1 MRLLNGLKTTMT
13 STSMMTTPN
22 VTLASSRRDRRMF
35 PPRIVARRQNV
46 RATTQRLSTQPLI
59 LVLSAGAFALYL
71 VLAWRVRRR
80 PQSQLDLRATL
91 LLQRLRSPLIA
102 RIFHGASW
110 FGFRPQSLLLPSL
123 TIVGFAVTGN
133 RRESLYLVLAWLAS
147 LGSFFTKLVVRRPRP
162 QDPLI
167 RIVPAALRDTSFPSG
182 HTIHYTAFWGLTA
195 YFLRRCSSVPVALR
209 RLLTSCL
216 GALIALVGP
225 SRVYLGHHWMSD
237 VIGSYLFG
245 GGWLGLLITAYQCG
259 RQTQRE

>member
-1 MRLLNGLKTTMT
+1 
-13 STSMMTTPN
+13 MTTLN
-22 VTLASSRRDRRMF
+22 VTLASPRGDRQMF
-35 PPRIVARRQNV
+35 SPRIVVRRQNV
-46 RATTQRLSTQPLI
+46 RATAQRFSAQPLI
-59 LVLSAGAFALYL
+59 LALSAVAFALYL
-71 VLAWRVRRR
+71 VLAWRVRHR

-91 LLQRLRSPLIA
+91 LLQRIRSPLIA

-110 FGFRPQSLLLPSL
+110 FGFRPQSLILPSL

-133 RRESLYLVLAWLAS
+133 LRESLYLVLAWLAS
-147 LGSFFTKLVVRRPRP
+147 LGSFFTKLIVRRPRP
-162 QDPLI
+162 QDPSI

-209 RLLTSCL
+209 RLLIGCL

-225 SRVYLGHHWMSD
+225 SRVYLGHHWTSD
-237 VIGSYLFG
+237 VVGSYLFG

-259 RQTQRE
+259 RRQTQLG